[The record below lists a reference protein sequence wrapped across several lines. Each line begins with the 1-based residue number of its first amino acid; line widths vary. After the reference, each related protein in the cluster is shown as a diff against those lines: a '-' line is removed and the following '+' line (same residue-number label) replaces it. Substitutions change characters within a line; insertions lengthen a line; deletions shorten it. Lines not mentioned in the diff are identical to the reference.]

1 MSRVVGFGK
10 RVVKMNVLEISTEF
24 IKLDQ
29 ALKFANVVES
39 GAFAKEVIQY
49 GDVKVNG
56 EVEVRRGRKLY
67 DGDSFSF
74 DGEEFV
80 IKKL

>member
-1 MSRVVGFGK
+1 MEI
-10 RVVKMNVLEISTEF
+10 LEITTDY

-39 GAFAKEVIQY
+39 GAFAKEVISC

-56 EVEVRRGRKLY
+56 EVETRRGKKLY
-67 DGDSFSF
+67 DGDTFTF
-74 DGEEFV
+74 DGEEFL
-80 IKKL
+80 IKKI